1 MMSSN
6 VQPNTL
12 QMLTSV
18 SVFTFSPRF
27 SLLTVYVL
35 ILAAAAKSFFFIS
48 LSISYSLRP
57 YRSPSYAQ
65 QVDMHY
71 STLYTSK
78 GGETICKLSESLI
91 LFGFIIDVVECTL
104 YFYLWEPRCGND
116 KSFASSVFVYTKTS
130 SCLLGISPTPKNS
143 PQVVWLRIRFLNA

>member
-35 ILAAAAKSFFFIS
+35 ILAAAAKSFS
-48 LSISYSLRP
+48 SYLCLSGASTISYSLRP

-91 LFGFIIDVVECTL
+91 LLVL
-104 YFYLWEPRCGND
+104 
-116 KSFASSVFVYTKTS
+116 S
-130 SCLLGISPTPKNS
+130 
-143 PQVVWLRIRFLNA
+143 